1 MGDYYDLL
9 LQKSDSYH
17 EKEWCTLLTLYTTS
31 PSCTSC
37 RKARAWLQEHQIPF
51 VERNIFSE
59 PLNSSELK
67 AILQMTEDGTE
78 EIISTRSKVFQKLNM
93 DLDDL
98 PLQELLELVQNNP
111 GLLRRPIMIDD
122 KRLQVG
128 FNEDEI
134 RRFLPRD
141 VRQLEL
147 RQAQLMAG
155 L

>member
-1 MGDYYDLL
+1 M
-9 LQKSDSYH
+9 
-17 EKEWCTLLTLYTTS
+17 LTLYTS

-37 RKARAWLQEHQIPF
+37 RKARAWLQEPQIPF

>member
-1 MGDYYDLL
+1 M
-9 LQKSDSYH
+9 
-17 EKEWCTLLTLYTTS
+17 LTLYTS

-37 RKARAWLQEHQIPF
+37 RKARAWLREHEIPF

-59 PLNSSELK
+59 PLNISELK
-67 AILQMTEDGTE
+67 SILQMTEDGTE
-78 EIISTRSKVFQKLNM
+78 EIISTRSKVFQKLNI
-93 DLDDL
+93 DLDEL
-98 PLQELLELVQNNP
+98 PLKELLDLVQANP
-111 GLLRRPIMIDD
+111 GLLRRPIMIDE

-134 RRFLPRD
+134 RRFLPRE

>member
-17 EKEWCTLLTLYTTS
+17 EKKWCTLLTLYTS

>member
-1 MGDYYDLL
+1 M
-9 LQKSDSYH
+9 
-17 EKEWCTLLTLYTTS
+17 LTLYTSYTS

>member
-1 MGDYYDLL
+1 M
-9 LQKSDSYH
+9 
-17 EKEWCTLLTLYTTS
+17 LTLYTS

-78 EIISTRSKVFQKLNM
+78 EIISTRYKVFQKLNM

>member
-1 MGDYYDLL
+1 M

-17 EKEWCTLLTLYTTS
+17 EKEWCTFLTLYTS

>member
-1 MGDYYDLL
+1 MHVVNIIY
-9 LQKSDSYH
+9 
-17 EKEWCTLLTLYTTS
+17 S

>member
-1 MGDYYDLL
+1 
-9 LQKSDSYH
+9 
-17 EKEWCTLLTLYTTS
+17 
-31 PSCTSC
+31 
-37 RKARAWLQEHQIPF
+37 
-51 VERNIFSE
+51 
-59 PLNSSELK
+59 
-67 AILQMTEDGTE
+67 MTEDGTE
-78 EIISTRSKVFQKLNM
+78 EIISTRSKVFQKLNI

-98 PLQELLELVQNNP
+98 PLNELLKLVQGNP

-141 VRQLEL
+141 VRQMEL
-147 RQAQLMAG
+147 RNAQMMAG

>member
-1 MGDYYDLL
+1 MEDYNDLL
-9 LQKSDSYH
+9 LQKSGNSH
-17 EKEWCTLLTLYTTS
+17 KKEWCTLLTLYTS

-93 DLDDL
+93 DLDEL

>member
-1 MGDYYDLL
+1 M
-9 LQKSDSYH
+9 
-17 EKEWCTLLTLYTTS
+17 LTLYTS

-37 RKARAWLQEHQIPF
+37 RKARAWLREHEIPF

-59 PLNSSELK
+59 PLNISELK
-67 AILQMTEDGTE
+67 SILQMTEDGTE
-78 EIISTRSKVFQKLNM
+78 EIISTRSKVFQKLNI
-93 DLDDL
+93 DLDEL
-98 PLQELLELVQNNP
+98 PLKELLDLVQANP
-111 GLLRRPIMIDD
+111 GLLRRPIMIDE

-134 RRFLPRD
+134 RRFLSRE

>member
-1 MGDYYDLL
+1 M
-9 LQKSDSYH
+9 
-17 EKEWCTLLTLYTTS
+17 LTLYTS
-31 PSCTSC
+31 PSCTSR

>member
-1 MGDYYDLL
+1 M
-9 LQKSDSYH
+9 
-17 EKEWCTLLTLYTTS
+17 LTLYTS

-111 GLLRRPIMIDD
+111 GLLRRPSMIDD

>member
-1 MGDYYDLL
+1 MHVVNIIYF
-9 LQKSDSYH
+9 
-17 EKEWCTLLTLYTTS
+17 TS

>member
-1 MGDYYDLL
+1 M
-9 LQKSDSYH
+9 
-17 EKEWCTLLTLYTTS
+17 LTLYTS

-37 RKARAWLQEHQIPF
+37 RKARAWLQEHEIPF

-59 PLNSSELK
+59 PLTSDELTN
-67 AILQMTEDGTE
+67 ILQMTEDGTE
-78 EIISTRSKVFQKLNM
+78 EIISTRSKVFQKLNI

-98 PLQELLELVQNNP
+98 PLNELLKLVQGNP

-141 VRQLEL
+141 VRQMEL
-147 RQAQLMAG
+147 RNAQMMAG

>member
-1 MGDYYDLL
+1 M
-9 LQKSDSYH
+9 
-17 EKEWCTLLTLYTTS
+17 LTLYTTS

>member
-1 MGDYYDLL
+1 MV
-9 LQKSDSYH
+9 H
-17 EKEWCTLLTLYTTS
+17 VVNILYTS

>member
-17 EKEWCTLLTLYTTS
+17 EKEWCTLLTLYPS

>member
-1 MGDYYDLL
+1 Y
-9 LQKSDSYH
+9 
-17 EKEWCTLLTLYTTS
+17 TS